1 MGLTNDPYNYLEETD
16 GDKAIDFVLAAN
28 KMCLQALGDPTT
40 ASSALYSRILNSLES
55 DERIPFVSKIGKDAA
70 GNDVLY
76 NLWKDSTV
84 SVTAESAYPTRTRIS
99 CQP

>member
-1 MGLTNDPYNYLEETD
+1 MGLTNDPYSYLEDID
-16 GDKAIDFVLAAN
+16 GDKAINFVLAAN

-40 ASSALYSRILNSLES
+40 TNSTMYSRIVKSLES

-84 SVTAESAYPTRTRIS
+84 SNGKPSDAPYSQEK
-99 CQP
+99 